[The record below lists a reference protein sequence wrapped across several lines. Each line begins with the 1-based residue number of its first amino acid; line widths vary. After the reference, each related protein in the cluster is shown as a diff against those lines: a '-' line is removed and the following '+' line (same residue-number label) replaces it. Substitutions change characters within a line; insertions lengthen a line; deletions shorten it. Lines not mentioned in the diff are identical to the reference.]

1 MSNNPATYTIDS
13 VPVSGLTDRYQ
24 IGRTAL
30 YDRLKAL
37 GIEPEKRGRSSHISH
52 SQLGHLDELDTRLK
66 AGESMPKPPT
76 EHSANMTTEHDRRTF
91 TEHSPNLFA
100 GHSPNTIGS
109 LSPSTDAAI
118 LTLASML
125 KRPLDPMA
133 NYYALQS
140 AWDNG
145 WLLPTDK
152 VRELIGVAPRGEE
165 CDRLGFRFTRSTKRR
180 TEWSVSRQPID

>member
-1 MSNNPATYTIDS
+1 MDELED
-13 VPVSGLTDRYQ
+13 LTV
-24 IGRTAL
+24 I
-30 YDRLKAL
+30 L
-37 GIEPEKRGRSSHISH
+37 GINLHY
-52 SQLGHLDELDTRLK
+52 
-66 AGESMPKPPT
+66 AGDWIQFLMDNNL
-76 EHSANMTTEHDRRTF
+76 SA
-91 TEHSPNLFA
+91 EHSPNTI
-100 GHSPNTIGS
+100 GSNTIGS

-125 KRPLDPMA
+125 KRPIDPMA

-140 AWDNG
+140 ACDNG

-152 VRELIGVAPRGEE
+152 VRELIGIAPRGEE